1 MYKSKTFILLGL
13 SLALLAGLF
22 LFTRLV
28 DRRVDNRFSGASQPQ
43 VAPESNTEQPP
54 KNEGTEQTPYENE
67 STPENET
74 LPENEDPLESI
85 QQVRN
90 HIIYDNQNQ
99 PHLLESF
106 VDRPVV
112 LYFWA
117 SHNKASTAGLSVM
130 ETFFQQHGSQVY
142 FLVVNVTDGE
152 KETRE
157 TADAYLAEN
166 NYSFPIYYDLDGL
179 CTEYY
184 KKSVPLAI
192 FFGSD
197 GNAVTYF
204 NEQPT
209 SSLMERCFE
218 KILN

>member
-1 MYKSKTFILLGL
+1 MYKTKTFILLGL
-13 SLALLAGLF
+13 SLALLACLF
-22 LFTRLV
+22 LLTRLV
-28 DRRVDNRFSGASQPQ
+28 DQRVDDRFRDASKTEA
-43 VAPESNTEQPP
+43 APEPS
-54 KNEGTEQTPYENE
+54 TEQTPNSE
-67 STPENET
+67 STEQTPPEEET
-74 LPENEDPLESI
+74 FPEDEDPLESI
-85 QQVRN
+85 QEVRN

-99 PHLLESF
+99 PHSLESF
-106 VDRPVV
+106 VDRPIV
-112 LYFWA
+112 LYFWT
-117 SHNKASTAGLSVM
+117 SQSKASTAGLSVM

-157 TADAYLAEN
+157 TADAYLAKN

-179 CTEYY
+179 CSEYY

-204 NEQPT
+204 NEEPT
-209 SSLMERCFE
+209 TSLMERCFE